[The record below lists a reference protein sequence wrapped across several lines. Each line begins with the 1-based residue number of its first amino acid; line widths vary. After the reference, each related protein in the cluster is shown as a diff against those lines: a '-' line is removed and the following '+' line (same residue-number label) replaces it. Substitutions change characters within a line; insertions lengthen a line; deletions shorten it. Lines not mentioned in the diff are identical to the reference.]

1 MDLLVIEANGNGG
14 DLVKKPKDLAV
25 IEGLQNM
32 PYLAMFGG
40 CIEADTKKRLATEQA
55 FDFWGNTV
63 SAPNDPK
70 QQINSQTERALI
82 NTPLTSSGRAIIENA
97 VKADLMFM
105 KEFCK
110 VAVAVTL
117 PNVDQVLIGIRLQ
130 EPDNIQNRD
139 FIYIWDATKKEL
151 LLESSPGG
159 SGVPDTTNQFFNYT
173 LDFEFI

>member
-1 MDLLVIEANGNGG
+1 MDLLVIESNGNGG

-25 IEGLQNM
+25 IEGLQTM
-32 PYLAMFGG
+32 PYLALFGG
-40 CIEADTKKRLATEQA
+40 NVEASTGKRLATEQA
-55 FDFWGNTV
+55 FDYWGNTV
-63 SAPNDPK
+63 FAPNDQK
-70 QQINSQTERALI
+70 LQMNSQTERALI
-82 NTPLTSSGRAIIENA
+82 NTPLTSAGRAIIENA
-97 VKADLMFM
+97 VKQDLIFM
-105 KEFCK
+105 KDFCK
-110 VAVAVTL
+110 VAVAVTI
-117 PNVDQVLIGIRLQ
+117 PNVDKVLIGIRLQ